1 MLVFTYSHN
10 NNDKETIVKSQV
22 KGYQLSWAT
31 QHLGGGGGSY
41 RVPGYR
47 DYFKRGAAGVG
58 GGGGG
63 VVTASVLSGLFQTEC
78 YGRFQNSHYQRK

>member
-31 QHLGGGGGSY
+31 WGGGGGRNGFS
-41 RVPGYR
+41 
-47 DYFKRGAAGVG
+47 AI
-58 GGGGG
+58 
-63 VVTASVLSGLFQTEC
+63 
-78 YGRFQNSHYQRK
+78 GRFQNSHYQRK